1 MSIIQK
7 EFVRRVLR
15 EEGERL
21 TRNQGMAISK
31 KLKFR
36 TGRLMNGRTTEVVQA
51 DGMDGKLRFT
61 HPDYERF
68 LDMKRIVR
76 RTKSVTVR
84 QRENKGRRRSVAS
97 GGLKKKS
104 GYGIHNRFIF
114 GHYFSIANRLMY
126 EFTEDV
132 QQSIREE
139 LSNNG

>member
-76 RTKSVTVR
+76 QQK
-84 QRENKGRRRSVAS
+84 NKGRRRSVAS